1 MAPEVSLGKLENN
14 AGNSYIPPW
23 TARAELP
30 WAFGGVLGGFGVFF
44 PINGISV
51 GISKVASTRSGF
63 GCCVPADS
71 LGNRGFP
78 TDSDRNRA
86 PGRRNQ
92 REKRSSSPCRAFP
105 GGFSRK
111 NRSTTS
117 IPRIPLGQGG
127 KIPFLEVPGFSPLRF
142 SFPGEEK
149 IPAIFRTRMGLFGI
163 FPGWRKFGIFPGL
176 RKFPLLET
184 GLAAGKES
192 PFPTF
197 LFQHSS
203 RIRVGIP
210 SWISWD
216 LGIKN

>member
-1 MAPEVSLGKLENN
+1 MEFL
-14 AGNSYIPPW
+14 
-23 TARAELP
+23 
-30 WAFGGVLGGFGVFF
+30 
-44 PINGISV
+44 
-51 GISKVASTRSGF
+51 SGF
-63 GCCVPADS
+63 PRLLPPAWA
-71 LGNRGFP
+71 LAVVFP
-78 TDSDRNRA
+78 LIPWEIA
-86 PGRRNQ
+86 AFRRILTEIGPWEGETEGKSGAALPAGPSQ
-92 REKRSSSPCRAFP
+92 GDFP
-105 GGFSRK
+105 GKTEAQLPSPGSRCDK
-111 NRSTTS
+111 
-117 IPRIPLGQGG
+117 GG

-149 IPAIFRTRMGLFGI
+149 IPAIFKTRMGLFGIFLGWRKFGI
-163 FPGWRKFGIFPGL
+163 FPGWRKFGIFPGR

-192 PFPTF
+192 PFPMF